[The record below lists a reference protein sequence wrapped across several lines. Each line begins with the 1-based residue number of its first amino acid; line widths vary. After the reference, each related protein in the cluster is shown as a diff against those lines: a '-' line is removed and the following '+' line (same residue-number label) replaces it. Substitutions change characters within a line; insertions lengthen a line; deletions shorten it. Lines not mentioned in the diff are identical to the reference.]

1 MKFHIELSA
10 DYWDKAPQ
18 VKVDINNDVVWDGTV
33 INIETIKYEKEIL
46 SEEEVKLNITLYN
59 KQNDQVILKDGKVIK
74 DQTIHIKRVEI
85 DEIDIEDLIWEAEY
99 TPIYDPVWYD
109 EQVADGNSPPQVTKN
124 TQSMGIN
131 GTWCLTFK
139 EPFYLWLLERQ
150 IW

>member
-74 DQTIHIKRVEI
+74 DQTI
-85 DEIDIEDLIWEAEY
+85 Y
-99 TPIYDPVWYD
+99 TP
-109 EQVADGNSPPQVTKN
+109 SPFN
-124 TQSMGIN
+124 
-131 GTWCLTFK
+131 CLTFTLK
-139 EPFYLWLLERQ
+139 VKRKKMF
-150 IW
+150 